1 MTPLKAKLIGI
12 AIRVIMVT
20 IVLGL
25 GIWYLSS
32 SINGSALGY
41 SSMSNFMTAIG
52 AGDGDITSVN
62 ACFLCGYIKELFA
75 VIGNATELFWHA
87 ILKYT
92 WILMAVGF
100 GIFLLLSAIKH
111 VWENAKKTAKYDDSE
126 QKLDFKGWFDKVWK
140 TGLRIMIVGAL
151 SGMLGLGGTDAL
163 RTVSN
168 ITVTPV
174 LFLGTELAMTASNT
188 ASIAQCNTM
197 NINSTDDSYNVM
209 DSVSGS
215 FMCVI
220 ANINAIMLAGA
231 SGGFA
236 LMNYA
241 WMGLGGGALTWVA
254 GLALVLMFL
263 VIGFDLVFQILSVLF
278 KLVFLIIFLPLLL
291 AAAAFEGTW
300 KTASGILSK
309 SVGML
314 VTSALRIIAIT
325 LKVVILY
332 ATIWVAADAV
342 MPPPTDNY
350 TTILPPMLLTDEN
363 GVTDENALSVMH
375 VFKLCE
381 AESTTT
387 DNGVDGD
394 KFKACFMREKSRV
407 ENVHP
412 GAFDFMEHGWE
423 LFMLMLGLFLLYYYV
438 VAPRIDKL
446 IPQGKIKL
454 PIPGESEDGKVS
466 DVSTGEQFDYGT
478 WVHDL
483 GQKIYHAPEKAWKAI
498 AKKLTEK

>member
-12 AIRVIMVT
+12 IIRAVLVT
-20 IVLGL
+20 IALGL

-32 SINGSALGY
+32 SINGSALVY
-41 SSMSNFMTAIG
+41 SSISNFMTAIG
-52 AGDGDITSVN
+52 ADNGDITSIN
-62 ACFLCGYIKELFA
+62 ACFLCGHIKELFSI
-75 VIGNATELFWHA
+75 IGNAAELFWHS

-111 VWENAKKTAKYDDSE
+111 IWENAKKTAKYDDSE

-174 LFLGTELAMTASNT
+174 LFLGTELAMAASNT
-188 ASIAQCNTM
+188 AGIAQCNTM
-197 NINSTDDSYNVM
+197 NVDPTDESYNVM

-241 WMGLGGGALTWVA
+241 WMGLGGGAFTWVA
-254 GLALVLMFL
+254 GLVLVLMFL
-263 VIGFDLVFQILSVLF
+263 IIGFDLVFQILSVLF

-291 AAAAFEGTW
+291 AAVAFEGTW
-300 KTASGILSK
+300 KIASGILSK

-332 ATIWVAADAV
+332 ATIWVAADTT
-342 MPPPTDNY
+342 MPPPNDNY
-350 TTILPPMLLTDEN
+350 TAILPPMLLVKEK
-363 GVTDENALSVMH
+363 VTDTDALSVMY

-381 AESTTT
+381 AESITT

-394 KFKACFMREKSRV
+394 KFKTCFMREKARIES
-407 ENVHP
+407 VHP
-412 GAFDFMEHGWE
+412 GAFDFMKHGWE

-438 VAPRIDKL
+438 VTPRIDKL
-446 IPQGKIKL
+446 IPQGQIKL
-454 PIPGESEDGKVS
+454 PIPGESEDGKPS
-466 DVSTGEQFDYGT
+466 DISTGEQFDYGK

-483 GQKIYHAPEKAWKAI
+483 GQKIYHSPEKIWKAI
-498 AKKLTEK
+498 AKKMTEK